1 MVAASDTRAVSV
13 GEWYIP
19 RDGPAA
25 DRYERTH
32 GGPARYLVESVSP
45 GPLPIVT
52 LLRYTGSIG
61 TGRRRYLR
69 EFRVGDEF
77 VAEGAAK

>member
-1 MVAASDTRAVSV
+1 MIQSGNSMVSV

-19 RDGPAA
+19 RDHRVAA
-25 DRYERTH
+25 RYEQTH

-45 GPLPIVT
+45 GPLPVVT
-52 LLRYTGSIG
+52 LLRHTGSIG
-61 TGRRRYLR
+61 NGRRLYLR

-77 VAEGAAK
+77 VAEGAGR